1 MVNIRKH
8 KNFCPMPW
16 MHFYKDT
23 DHTVKLCCNDRGAPL
38 GNFQDSTFEEIRN
51 NDEYKKIRK
60 QFLNDERPERCKACW
75 FDEDNGRHSLRTS
88 FLSYTEEN
96 QEYTEVATDPIT
108 YLDYRTS
115 NLCNLGCKICIPH
128 FSSKLAQIFK
138 NKNLHKVNKNNP
150 LLDKDIDF
158 YVDLHKSRVKLN
170 DIGNEEVTTYGI
182 LSPFLSKIYFAGGEP
197 ILSDE
202 HWNILDELIEK
213 NYTRIKL
220 MYNTNFTLL
229 TYKGRNLLDTVKQ
242 FKEVVFNL
250 SLDGIEKSFEYWRTG
265 GKWQDIQSNL
275 DYMKSVRDSGYDN
288 VIIGVT
294 SAVGWMNFKEVFR
307 LHKYLVDNGYIVV
320 NEKAETALQMQPVLY
335 KGVSFEYTPKQIKD
349 EILECLDEYDEWR
362 DSTFKSVKVLDN
374 TSILRNLVNNSIHD
388 EDKLDEWVKHNC
400 ALDDHFGT
408 KFDNVYN
415 FRTEGFNKYLQD
427 KFNRFKV

>member
-1 MVNIRKH
+1 
-8 KNFCPMPW
+8 
-16 MHFYKDT
+16 
-23 DHTVKLCCNDRGAPL
+23 
-38 GNFQDSTFEEIRN
+38 
-51 NDEYKKIRK
+51 
-60 QFLNDERPERCKACW
+60 
-75 FDEDNGRHSLRTS
+75 
-88 FLSYTEEN
+88 
-96 QEYTEVATDPIT
+96 
-108 YLDYRTS
+108 
-115 NLCNLGCKICIPH
+115 
-128 FSSKLAQIFK
+128 
-138 NKNLHKVNKNNP
+138 
-150 LLDKDIDF
+150 
-158 YVDLHKSRVKLN
+158 LHKSRVKLN

-202 HWNILDELIEK
+202 HWSILDELIEK

-408 KFDNVYN
+408 KFNNVYN